1 MKIIVATAAIAAA
14 TAILASAPSLAHVDS
29 PAGAGATVSN
39 QTDNGGQ
46 QSPVNNIAAH
56 FSGQGAWV
64 VVDTL
69 GGKDAIAAAQ
79 RAGVVLT
86 IMGLG
91 GAAVLLRMRLQAE
104 ALARSANR
112 QLYS

>member
-29 PAGAGATVSN
+29 SSGGGATAN
-39 QTDNGGQ
+39 QTGNGAE
-46 QSPVNNIAAH
+46 QSQTDHVAAH

-64 VVDTL
+64 VVNTL
-69 GGKDAIAAAQ
+69 GGKDAVDAAE

-91 GAAVLLRMRLQAE
+91 GVAVLARIRLRAE
-104 ALARSANR
+104 ILARDAER
-112 QLYS
+112 RPYF

>member
-29 PAGAGATVSN
+29 SPGGGPTASRAADGAEQSQIDHIAT
-39 QTDNGGQ
+39 
-46 QSPVNNIAAH
+46 H

-64 VVDTL
+64 VANTL
-69 GGKDAIAAAQ
+69 GGKDAVAAAE

-91 GAAVLLRMRLQAE
+91 GVAVLLRMRLQAE

>member
-29 PAGAGATVSN
+29 SSGGGAVASQTSNGAEQMDHVAT
-39 QTDNGGQ
+39 
-46 QSPVNNIAAH
+46 H

-64 VVDTL
+64 VVNTL
-69 GGKDAIAAAQ
+69 GGKDAVDAAE

-91 GAAVLLRMRLQAE
+91 GVAVLVRIRLRAE
-104 ALARSANR
+104 TLARNAKR
-112 QLYS
+112 QPYT